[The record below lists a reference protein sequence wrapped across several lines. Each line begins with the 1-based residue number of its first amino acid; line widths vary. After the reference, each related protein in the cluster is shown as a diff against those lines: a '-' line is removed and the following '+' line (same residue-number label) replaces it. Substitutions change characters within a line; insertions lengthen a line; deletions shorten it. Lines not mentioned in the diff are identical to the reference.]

1 MTDVEQIAKSLTK
14 AQRDVV
20 LAIRPGEERR
30 AIDFKG
36 SVAKRLRWGTG
47 KRPPLVTVQ
56 ITVSSEIAKRIDDSS
71 SSPARSACEPE
82 WTRIPWVETDMG
94 GGAGGRFGKVEWTKT
109 AEAVPAKRAGHP
121 VEDRPALLGVLWGR

>member
-1 MTDVEQIAKSLTK
+1 MTDVETIAKSLTK

-36 SVAKRLRWGTG
+36 SVAQRLRWGTG

-56 ITVSSEIAKRIDDSS
+56 IT
-71 SSPARSACEPE
+71 
-82 WTRIPWVETDMG
+82 
-94 GGAGGRFGKVEWTKT
+94 GAGTVAWYRLNHVGCEVRTHLSESQS
-109 AEAVPAKRAGHP
+109 
-121 VEDRPALLGVLWGR
+121 